1 MAKYK
6 TISTLSVAAIAM
18 GTFASLPTAVM
29 AGSDLS
35 TITDDLTLTD
45 SVAMC
50 YTVKNTGKAITI
62 DLSGYNI
69 TCADGSAITV
79 EEGATV
85 TIKGAGKVVSNT
97 NGAAVFN
104 KRGNVTIESGTYQ
117 ADNWYTI
124 KNLGTMVINGGEVG
138 GTEHKANSS
147 LVDNGWYDGAS
158 KTGNANDKGVVH
170 TGDEVATLTINGGT
184 FTHLNTTST
193 IKSDDYSKTIIN
205 NGTFESK
212 QGHLVQATGDV
223 TINDGKFTGYSSM
236 IVFNATGEEYF
247 NPGTAKITG
256 GDISAESIVTNY
268 VGKNKKGEDVFSASA
283 SLEITGGTF
292 KNLKSVVSSESSSAE
307 AFSGAGITGGS
318 FNIAPDVLIAE
329 DSEYDED
336 HNVVSKVVDYKGK
349 TERSDSTK
357 AGENEQP
364 VEGTVKFNGEAEIDR
379 KGYFLI
385 LDHGTDGLEMKE
397 TSGETS
403 LVAAY
408 DLNMYDRDGVIVPV
422 NDTEMMV
429 QVVLT
434 EDQYNKL
441 KEYDKVKAVY
451 FDEDGN
457 EGEERIDVK
466 LDAEGRLYF
475 ATFTVTHF
483 STYGLVGM
491 NAEVELDT
499 DETEE
504 TATAPET
511 GTMTATGA
519 SAASA
524 GILAAATAVVMSVIA
539 GIAMLVKRK

>member
-1 MAKYK
+1 
-6 TISTLSVAAIAM
+6 
-18 GTFASLPTAVM
+18 
-29 AGSDLS
+29 
-35 TITDDLTLTD
+35 
-45 SVAMC
+45 
-50 YTVKNTGKAITI
+50 
-62 DLSGYNI
+62 
-69 TCADGSAITV
+69 
-79 EEGATV
+79 
-85 TIKGAGKVVSNT
+85 
-97 NGAAVFN
+97 
-104 KRGNVTIESGTYQ
+104 
-117 ADNWYTI
+117 
-124 KNLGTMVINGGEVG
+124 
-138 GTEHKANSS
+138 
-147 LVDNGWYDGAS
+147 
-158 KTGNANDKGVVH
+158 
-170 TGDEVATLTINGGT
+170 
-184 FTHLNTTST
+184 
-193 IKSDDYSKTIIN
+193 
-205 NGTFESK
+205 
-212 QGHLVQATGDV
+212 
-223 TINDGKFTGYSSM
+223 M

-318 FNIAPDVLIAE
+318 FNIVPEALIAE
-329 DSEYDED
+329 NCDYAKTQDGDFVVLNPTDLEKLDKDGYELDAD
-336 HNVVSKVVDYKGK
+336 RNVISKKIDYKGK
-349 TERSDSTK
+349 TEKSDTTK

>member
-18 GTFASLPTAVM
+18 GAFASLPTAVM

-35 TITDDLTLTD
+35 TITDDLTLTK
-45 SVAMC
+45 SVTMC
-50 YTVKNTGKAITI
+50 YTVANTGKAITI
-62 DLSGYNI
+62 DLNGHGI

-79 EEGATV
+79 EKGATV
-85 TIKGAGKVVSNT
+85 TIKGTGNVVSNK
-97 NGAAVFN
+97 NGAAVLN
-104 KRGNVTIESGTYQ
+104 KGGDVTIESGTYR

-124 KNLGTMVINGGEVG
+124 KNLGTMVINDGAFG
-138 GTEHKANSS
+138 GTEHKADSS
-147 LVDNGWYDGAS
+147 LVDNGWYKGDS
-158 KTGNANDKGVVH
+158 ITGHPNDKGVVH
-170 TGDEVATLTINGGT
+170 AEDEIATLTINGGT

-193 IKSDDYSKTIIN
+193 IKSDDYSKTTIN

-236 IVFNATGEEYF
+236 IAFNGDGSDACPGKAEINGGTVNAKYIAESWWDNATL
-247 NPGTAKITG
+247 K
-256 GDISAESIVTNY
+256 
-268 VGKNKKGEDVFSASA
+268 
-283 SLEITGGTF
+283 ITGGTF
-292 KNLKSVVSSESSSAE
+292 SGLESIVKGRTE
-307 AFSGAGITGGS
+307 TFNGEGITGGS
-318 FNIAPDVLIAE
+318 FNIAPDALIAE
-329 DSEYDED
+329 NSECDED

-349 TERSDSTK
+349 TEKSDSTK